1 MPPTT
6 IDKVEYL
13 SGRLGGK
20 ATLDGMMPVLIKM
33 FEDEGLP
40 ALKYEGQTGHPID
53 GHRLLDYART
63 LPDPHRTQTALK
75 DALLT
80 QYFHHGRSMTD
91 HDALLSAAEVAGLDL
106 ARAKAV
112 LASDAHKD
120 EVLDRH
126 AQAKAS
132 GISAVPVYRINGE
145 IIPGGSGAEFLK
157 AFGKLAAQ

>member
-1 MPPTT
+1 M
-6 IDKVEYL
+6 
-13 SGRLGGK
+13 GRVICHACVRL
-20 ATLDGMMPVLIKM
+20 A
-33 FEDEGLP
+33 
-40 ALKYEGQTGHPID
+40 YEGQTGHPID

-80 QYFHHGRSMTD
+80 KYFHHGCSMTD

-145 IIPGGSGAEFLK
+145 IIP
-157 AFGKLAAQ
+157 AAAMPDS